1 ANQRWIISHRMAVTW
16 MHPQDGTLR
25 MSGPECP
32 KGHFGERMYDEGKA
46 QGSILWMHPGHSH
59 TVAYDP
65 SLIGTITRFPVIQ
78 SDAGETCSGQIVGIP
93 TLMQHLLAD
102 QEKAVEMMWK
112 AAEEHAAEAD
122 VIGLGAA
129 CAVVG
134 LRGEV
139 LARRLDRP
147 VTTGNSLTCWASAET
162 VSRAMTLATSEP
174 RFHPR
179 VLVVGL
185 PGTVAE
191 ALVGVLA
198 LRGLPVEVYSRRF
211 AKPLERRLSRIE
223 ADTGVQLRRWTDLD
237 AAVRA
242 KGIIVGAG
250 SLGGEL
256 ASADLRPG
264 TVVVDVAQPLDTT
277 PEQRARRDLM
287 VLEGELVYMPKATG
301 NRWLSFWTTLYNAII
316 GQGQQRVFA
325 CLAEPM
331 VLCLDGR
338 SESYSLGRK
347 LDPHRVEALGQSAAR
362 HGFGVRGLYSGTTEV
377 RPHELREFVRIPW
390 LP

>member
-1 ANQRWIISHRMAVTW
+1 MRFAFIV
-16 MHPQDGTLR
+16 HPLSELTLR
-25 MSGPECP
+25 A
-32 KGHFGERMYDEGKA
+32 FGARRLSAD
-46 QGSILWMHPGHSH
+46 ILTLHPGD
-59 TVAYDP
+59 AYKYAHDL
-65 SLIGTITRFPVIQ
+65 SLIGRITQFKTIH
-78 SDAGETCSGQIVGIP
+78 SDVGAECSGEIVGIP
-93 TLMQHLLAD
+93 TLLPQLLED
-102 QEKAVEMMWK
+102 QNRAVEMMRV

-134 LRGEV
+134 LRGEA
-139 LARRLDRP
+139 LASQLDRP

-162 VSRAMTLATSEP
+162 ASKAMAIASREP
-174 RFHPR
+174 RFEPR

-191 ALVGVLA
+191 ALAGVLA

-211 AKPLERRLSRIE
+211 AKPLERRIAKLEEVS
-223 ADTGVQLRRWTDLD
+223 GVTIKRWTDLD
-237 AAVRA
+237 AAVRG

-256 ASADLRPG
+256 AGADLRPG
-264 TVVVDVAQPLDTT
+264 TVIVDVAQPLDTT
-277 PEQRARRDLM
+277 PEQRAREDLM
-287 VLEGELVYMPKATG
+287 VLEGELVYMPEAAG
-301 NRWLSFWTTLYNAII
+301 NSWLSFWTTLYNAII

-331 VLCLDGR
+331 VLCLEGR
-338 SESYSLGRK
+338 AESYSLGRK
-347 LDPHRVEALGQSAAR
+347 LDPRRVEELGRLAAR
-362 HGFGVRGLYSGTTEV
+362 HGFGVRGLYSGTTEIL
-377 RPHELREFVRIPW
+377 PSELQEFVRIPW